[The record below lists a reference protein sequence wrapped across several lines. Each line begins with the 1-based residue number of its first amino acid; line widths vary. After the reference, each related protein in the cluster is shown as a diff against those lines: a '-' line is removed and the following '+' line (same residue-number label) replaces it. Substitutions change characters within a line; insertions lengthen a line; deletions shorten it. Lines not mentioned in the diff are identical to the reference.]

1 MQSCIRDLLI
11 ASIALLCVSCAT
23 PMKQSEVEKIK
34 TVGVINQF
42 PEYPNFV
49 SVGTTIFNNDYDKIE
64 DHQFHAYVSQV
75 VLDYLKSKGLGAREI
90 TDSAE
95 AKNNV
100 DLVLYLIPRD
110 VYQVPETFGFGVNQ
124 RSFLGVL
131 GPANTYVAL
140 NISPYLHGERMGSAF
155 YRENL
160 SKLQIEQLPGKYS
173 SLTVDQKKH
182 VEGDLKKNIQ
192 ESITEL
198 LKKVGL

>member
-1 MQSCIRDLLI
+1 MQFRFRALLI
-11 ASIALLCVSCAT
+11 VSIALLCVSCAT
-23 PMKQSEVEKIK
+23 PMKQSDVEKIK

-64 DHQFHAYVSQV
+64 DHQFHAFVSQV
-75 VLDYLKSKGLGAREI
+75 VLDYLKAKGLIAREI
-90 TDSAE
+90 ADNAE

-100 DLVLYLIPRD
+100 DLVLFLIPRD
-110 VYQVPETFGFGVNQ
+110 VYQVPETFGYGVNQ
-124 RSFLGVL
+124 RSFLGAL

-140 NISPYLHGERMGSAF
+140 NIGPYLHGERMGNAF

-160 SKLQIEQLPGKYS
+160 SKLPVEQLPIKYS
-173 SLTVDQKKH
+173 SLSADQKKYI
-182 VEGDLKKNIQ
+182 EDDLKKNIQ
-192 ESITEL
+192 ESVTEL